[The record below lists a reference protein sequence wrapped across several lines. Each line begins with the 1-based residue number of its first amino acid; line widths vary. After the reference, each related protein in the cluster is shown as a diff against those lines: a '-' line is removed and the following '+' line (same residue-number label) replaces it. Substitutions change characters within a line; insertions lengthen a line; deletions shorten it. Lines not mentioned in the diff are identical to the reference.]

1 MCAVSL
7 GEKICRED
15 SRVAVVSERLSANNI
30 PAYFYKVEAKDL
42 PANTSQPKNFN
53 KLPIGA
59 AFMPPFLVNQAF
71 THSKLNKNGFFTK
84 T

>member
-42 PANTSQPKNFN
+42 PANTSQPK
-53 KLPIGA
+53 KLQQVTHWCTIHA
-59 AFMPPFLVNQAF
+59 TFLGEPSI
-71 THSKLNKNGFFTK
+71 HP
-84 T
+84 

>member
-15 SRVAVVSERLSANNI
+15 SRVAVVSERL
-30 PAYFYKVEAKDL
+30 

-59 AFMPPFLVNQAF
+59 PFMPPFLVNQAF
-71 THSKLNKNGFFTK
+71 THSKLIKNGFFTK

>member
-1 MCAVSL
+1 VPFL
-7 GEKICRED
+7 FLV

-30 PAYFYKVEAKDL
+30 PYKVEAKDL

-59 AFMPPFLVNQAF
+59 PFMPPFLVNQAF
-71 THSKLNKNGFFTK
+71 THSKLNINGFFTK